1 MTDDSSHIIEVPQA
15 QSAVQ
20 AKCFHPAGG
29 FVEFTQEEV
38 EQSISNRFEKMAL
51 LHSNR
56 TAVESGNQSVT
67 YDELNRLANRI
78 AHALLVRLGMREER
92 IVLLVEQDAPLI
104 AAILGVLKAG
114 KVFVVL
120 DPSFPEARLA
130 YMLADSQA
138 GAVLCS
144 SRSLSLAKELEADT
158 SRLMNIDE
166 LDVGLSVDNPQISV
180 RPERLSYIVYTSGST
195 GRPKGVMQNH
205 RNSLHEAM
213 VYGNGLRVSMHD
225 RMALLYSCSTSQ
237 GLKIVFAALLNG
249 AALYLFDLKKGGF
262 NLLADWLAR
271 ERITIYCSIPIV
283 FRELASV
290 LNAQHLFPNLRVI
303 QLGSDAVTP
312 REIDDYRRHFAAT
325 AILVIRLGSSEAGT
339 LRRLFI
345 DGETPPAYRG
355 VRVGYPVEDT
365 EILLLDAVDSGKA
378 AGANEPG
385 EIAARSRYL
394 SPGYWQLPELT
405 AARFQPALN
414 GDERI
419 YLTGD
424 LGRALPDGCLE
435 YIGRKDHEVKVRG
448 YTVAI
453 VEIEA
458 ALLSHDSVK
467 EAVVVTREGAS
478 AERQLVAYLV
488 ATGKPV
494 VTVSELRT
502 FLKGRL
508 PDYMVPSAFVT
519 MDALPVLPGGKVDR
533 QALPVWIS
541 SRPALQTVF
550 VAPRTRA
557 EEIIAGIW
565 SEVLSL
571 DEVGVDDNFLD
582 LGGHSLAAT
591 RVVSRVIEEF
601 QIELPLEVVFQSPT
615 VARMA
620 GVITGYQAKALGEE
634 RLDGL
639 IAELES
645 ITDEGA
651 RDVLKAGSQRLPAAD
666 RPEDN

>member
-1 MTDDSSHIIEVPQA
+1 MTDYSSHINDVPQA

-38 EQSISNRFEKMAL
+38 DQSISNRFEKIAL

-56 TAVESGNQSVT
+56 TAIKSGNQSVT

-78 AHALLVRLGMREER
+78 AQALLLRLGMREER
-92 IVLLVEQDAPLI
+92 IVLLLEQDAPLI
-104 AAILGVLKAG
+104 TAILGVLKAG

-120 DPSFPEARLA
+120 DPSFPKARLA
-130 YMLADSQA
+130 YMLADSQP
-138 GAVLCS
+138 GVVVCS
-144 SRSLSLAKELEADT
+144 SGSLFLARELEADT

-166 LDVGLSVDNPQISV
+166 LDVALSVDNAHISV

-195 GRPKGVMQNH
+195 GRPKGVMQSH

-290 LNAQHLFPNLRVI
+290 LNAQHVFSSLRII
-303 QLGSDAVTP
+303 QLDSDAVTP
-312 REIDDYRRHFAAT
+312 REIEDYRTHFAAS
-325 AILVIRLGSSEAGT
+325 AILIIRLGSSEAGT
-339 LRRLFI
+339 LRRLFV

-355 VRVGYPVEDT
+355 VRVGYAVEDT
-365 EILLLDAVDSGKA
+365 EILLLDAVDRGKA

-405 AARFQPALN
+405 QARFQPAPN
-414 GDERI
+414 GGERI

-435 YIGRKDHEVKVRG
+435 YFGRKDHEVKVRG
-448 YTVAI
+448 YTVAFA
-453 VEIEA
+453 EIEA

-467 EAVVVTREGAS
+467 EAVVIAREGAS
-478 AERQLVAYLV
+478 AERLLVAYLV

-502 FLKGRL
+502 FLTGRL

-519 MDALPVLPGGKVDR
+519 LNALPHLPGGKVDR
-533 QALPVWIS
+533 QALPVSIS
-541 SRPALQTVF
+541 SRPKLQTAF
-550 VAPRTRA
+550 LAPRTRA

-565 SEVLSL
+565 SEVLSM
-571 DEVGVDDNFLD
+571 DEVGVDDNFVD
-582 LGGHSLAAT
+582 LGGHSLAAI
-591 RVVSRVIEEF
+591 RIVSRVVDEF
-601 QIELPLEVVFQSPT
+601 QIELPLQVVFQSPT

-620 GVITGYQAKALGEE
+620 AIITEYQAKVLGP
-634 RLDGL
+634 RA
-639 IAELES
+639 I
-645 ITDEGA
+645 
-651 RDVLKAGSQRLPAAD
+651 
-666 RPEDN
+666 EDD

>member
-1 MTDDSSHIIEVPQA
+1 MTDHSSHLNEVPLAQA
-15 QSAVQ
+15 AIQ

-29 FVEFTQEEV
+29 FVEFMQEDV
-38 EQSISNRFEKMAL
+38 EQSISNRFEKIAL

-56 TAVESGNQSVT
+56 VAVKSGNQSVT
-67 YDELNRLANRI
+67 YAELNRIANRI
-78 AHALLVRLGMREER
+78 AQALLLRFGMGEER
-92 IVLLVEQDAPLI
+92 IVLLLDHDAPLI

-120 DPSFPEARLA
+120 DPSYPKARMA
-130 YMLADSQA
+130 YMLADSRA
-138 GAVLCS
+138 DAVLCS
-144 SRSLSLAKELEADT
+144 SRSLSLARELEPDT
-158 SRLMNIDE
+158 LRLMNIDE
-166 LDVGLSVDNPQISV
+166 LDAGLSVDNARISV
-180 RPERLSYIVYTSGST
+180 QPERLSYIVYTSGST

-213 VYGNGLRVSMHD
+213 VYSNGLRVSSHD
-225 RMALLYSCSTSQ
+225 RIALLYSCSASQ

-249 AALYLFDLKKGGF
+249 AALYLFDLKKAGF

-271 ERITIYCSIPIV
+271 EGITIYFSIPIV

-290 LNAQHLFPNLRVI
+290 LEAQHVFPSLRII

-312 REIDDYRRHFAAT
+312 REIEDYRRHFSAS
-325 AILVIRLGSSEAGT
+325 AILIIRLGSSEGGT
-339 LRRLFI
+339 LRRFFI
-345 DGETPPAYRG
+345 DGDTPPVYRG
-355 VRVGYPVEDT
+355 VRVGYAVEGT
-365 EILLLDAVDSGKA
+365 EILLLDTVDSGKA

-394 SPGYWQLPELT
+394 SPGYWQWPELT
-405 AARFQPALN
+405 EARFQPAPN
-414 GDERI
+414 GAQRI

-435 YIGRKDHEVKVRG
+435 YIGRKDDQVKVRG
-448 YTVAI
+448 YTVALA
-453 VEIEA
+453 EIET
-458 ALLSHDSVK
+458 ALLGHDSVK

-478 AERQLVAYLV
+478 AEQQLVAYLV
-488 ATGKPV
+488 TTGKPV

-508 PDYMVPSAFVT
+508 PDYMIPSAFVT
-519 MDALPVLPGGKVDR
+519 VDALPLLPGGKVDR
-533 QALPVWIS
+533 QALPVSIS
-541 SRPALQTVF
+541 SRPKLQTAF

-591 RVVSRVIEEF
+591 RVVSRIIKEF
-601 QIELPLEVVFQSPT
+601 QIELPLQFFFQSPT

-620 GVITGYQAKALGEE
+620 GVITGHQAKVLGDA
-634 RLDGL
+634 RLDG
-639 IAELES
+639 IVAELES

-651 RDVLKAGSQRLPAAD
+651 REVLRNAIGAD
-666 RPEDN
+666 